1 MITLP
6 FHSPEDYRPALS
18 TDALEGYW
26 FVFRE
31 DKLLIHGIPRGA
43 RSAGAGAEEIRI
55 PYGVPP
61 GGPIKAASRTIYLG
75 RLGTRHCF
83 ALEAESSGDTP
94 PGMSW
99 AGLRGLFSVIDDA
112 LFSIA
117 GRALHLVDWDRTHRY
132 CGRCGSA
139 TEAKT
144 DERARICPACGQ
156 LAYPRVAPAVMMVVR
171 RDRELL
177 LARSPRF
184 PRGTFSALAGFV
196 EPGESLEQCVAREV
210 EEEVGLRVGNI
221 SYFASQPWPFPHQLM
236 VAFYCDWAGGS
247 LRLQPEEIEEA
258 CWFDVFQL
266 PALPGNISISKA
278 LINAAAARIRGEI
291 EAN

>member
-6 FHSPEDYRPALS
+6 FHAPAGYRPALS
-18 TDALEGYW
+18 SDAAEGYW

-31 DKLLIHGIPRGA
+31 DKLLIHGTPQGG
-43 RSAGAGAEEIRI
+43 GAGPQEIRV
-55 PYGVPP
+55 PYGATP
-61 GGPIKAASRTIYLG
+61 GEPIKAVSRTIYLG
-75 RLGTRHCF
+75 RLGAHHCF
-83 ALEAESSGDTP
+83 AIEADSAGDTP
-94 PGMSW
+94 QGMSW
-99 AGLRGLFSVIDDA
+99 AGLRGLFSLVDDA

-132 CGRCGSA
+132 CGRCG
-139 TEAKT
+139 TPTQAKP
-144 DERARICPACGQ
+144 DERARFCPSCGQ

-171 RDRELL
+171 RGRELL

-184 PRGTFSALAGFV
+184 PRGMFSALAGFV

-210 EEEVGLRVGNI
+210 EEEVGLQVANI

-236 VAFYCDWAGGS
+236 VAFFCDWKSGS

-258 CWFDVFQL
+258 CWFDVFHL
-266 PALPGNISISKA
+266 PSLPGNISISKA